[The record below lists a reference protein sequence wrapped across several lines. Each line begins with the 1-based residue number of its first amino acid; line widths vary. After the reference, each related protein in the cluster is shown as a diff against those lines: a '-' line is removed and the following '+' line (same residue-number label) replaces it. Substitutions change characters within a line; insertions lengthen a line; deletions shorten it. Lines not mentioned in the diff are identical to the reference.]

1 MMPGLAGMIVG
12 LADGAAPPPV
22 GTAREFLVG
31 GPSGPMYI
39 NSTADDLDYLAPV
52 SFVNED

>member
-1 MMPGLAGMIVG
+1 MMPGITGMIVG
-12 LADGAAPPPV
+12 LSDATPPPV